1 MEYKK
6 AAEIRNKGLLSLIAE
21 NKFREGKGLG
31 ASIGGAISQKFKAKA
46 TGIKE
51 SFDPLNIVRKMT
63 GKGTFGRIA
72 TTIAGRAMGKSEK
85 DISYFGGY
93 TKKVKHHYVDTN
105 VSPLEHDGEYG
116 GSAHEPIAGILG
128 EMYQFMQQTHEV
140 DKKDYEIQQAFLEE
154 QNSDAETRHK
164 QLVRAI
170 KKYVKV
176 PTKEAEKTEGGGM
189 LDWIMNFVNKIK
201 DEIMKIIDPFL
212 NFFKTLGKLGW
223 LSFLTMAPGAGLI
236 ALLSAIGIS
245 AYLLQKLAD
254 KTPNMKALS
263 PEEAHNVLKNA
274 TSERDIE
281 SQGGRAK
288 LEDTIKNGRKNA
300 QAILDMPMG
309 EEKDKAI
316 INAGGLDK
324 VKKIAEDTKEYSVPE
339 KTELGPEKVKS
350 KDEWVKN
357 SRKTKV
363 AAAEQWDK
371 LWGKNYNEDGT
382 KKVPAKE
389 SENPAIAPIKSSSPT
404 TEPASSVTIPK
415 STTIPQQT
423 ADNTESNSSQPVVA
437 MNSTTN
443 NIGGGPAQSY
453 NMNPIAVRNSDL
465 FKFLR
470 NSAVPI

>member
-116 GSAHEPIAGILG
+116 GSSHEPIAGILG

-176 PTKEAEKTEGGGM
+176 PTKEAEKSEGGGI

-201 DEIMKIIDPFL
+201 DGIMASLGPIFKFL
-212 NFFKTLGKLGW
+212 SGAVFG
-223 LSFLTMAPGAGLI
+223 FLTGSIFSSFMS
-236 ALLSAIGIS
+236 LLSGANILS
-245 AYLLQKLAD
+245 NLTKLLLR
-254 KTPNMKALS
+254 M
-263 PEEAHNVLKNA
+263 
-274 TSERDIE
+274 
-281 SQGGRAK
+281 
-288 LEDTIKNGRKNA
+288 
-300 QAILDMPMG
+300 
-309 EEKDKAI
+309 
-316 INAGGLDK
+316 
-324 VKKIAEDTKEYSVPE
+324 
-339 KTELGPEKVKS
+339 
-350 KDEWVKN
+350 
-357 SRKTKV
+357 
-363 AAAEQWDK
+363 
-371 LWGKNYNEDGT
+371 
-382 KKVPAKE
+382 
-389 SENPAIAPIKSSSPT
+389 PAIAAGAGPFAVMAAVTDWLAPTNTGGNTQEQTDLLKDIHEKSGFKPT
-404 TEPASSVTIPK
+404 TTAVVPEEDLKGKPMVIGRDAYESRKKRIQDSFELGRTYSTEDADRIKKAYNIDVPKELVEKNPETKTTQENKKTAVPVSEKTSSTSKETKTTPSSVPAETTALVPTSLPK

-423 ADNTESNSSQPVVA
+423 ADNSESNSTQPVVA

-453 NMNPIAVRNSDL
+453 NMNPIAVRNGDL

-470 NSAVPI
+470 NSAVPV

>member
-116 GSAHEPIAGILG
+116 GSAHEPIAGILS

-176 PTKEAEKTEGGGM
+176 PTKEAEKTEGSGM

-201 DEIMKIIDPFL
+201 DGIMASLGPIFKFL
-212 NFFKTLGKLGW
+212 SGPVFG
-223 LSFLTMAPGAGLI
+223 FLTGSIFSSFMS
-236 ALLSAIGIS
+236 LLSGANILS
-245 AYLLQKLAD
+245 NLTKLLLR
-254 KTPNMKALS
+254 M
-263 PEEAHNVLKNA
+263 
-274 TSERDIE
+274 
-281 SQGGRAK
+281 
-288 LEDTIKNGRKNA
+288 
-300 QAILDMPMG
+300 
-309 EEKDKAI
+309 
-316 INAGGLDK
+316 
-324 VKKIAEDTKEYSVPE
+324 
-339 KTELGPEKVKS
+339 
-350 KDEWVKN
+350 
-357 SRKTKV
+357 
-363 AAAEQWDK
+363 
-371 LWGKNYNEDGT
+371 
-382 KKVPAKE
+382 
-389 SENPAIAPIKSSSPT
+389 PAIAAGAGPFVVMAAVTDWLAPTNTGGNTQEQTDLLKDIHEKSGFKPTTTDVVPEEDLKGKPMVIGRDAYEARKKRIQDSFELGRTYSTEDADRIKKAYNIDVPKELVEKNPETKTIQENKKTTVPVSEKTSSTSKETKTTSSSVPAETTALVPT
-404 TEPASSVTIPK
+404 SLPK

-423 ADNTESNSSQPVVA
+423 ADNTESNSGGQPVVA

-443 NIGGGPAQSY
+443 NIGGGPAKIF
-453 NMNPIAVRNSDL
+453 NMDSIKVRNSDL
-465 FKFLR
+465 NRYLF
-470 NSAVPI
+470 NSSQVV